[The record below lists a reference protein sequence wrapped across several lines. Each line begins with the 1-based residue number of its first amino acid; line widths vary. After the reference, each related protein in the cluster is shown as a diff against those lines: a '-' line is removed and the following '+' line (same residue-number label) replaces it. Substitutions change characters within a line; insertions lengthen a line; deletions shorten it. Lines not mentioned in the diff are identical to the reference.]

1 VTDLLDAVDPDHRV
15 LVLLRA
21 VNVGGASTLP
31 MADLRAA
38 ATALGHTDVATHLA
52 SGNLLLTPAP
62 GSPATAGGL
71 AARLTT
77 ELTDRLGR
85 PLALTVRT
93 RAQVDD
99 VVAAN
104 PYPEVAAEDP
114 SHLVVV
120 FFDGPAPRPD
130 PSDGRDSAVPPG
142 AVDLERYGHERGT
155 WRGSEAYLHYPD
167 GIGRSKVTAA
177 VIDRLAGRSG
187 TGRNW
192 RTVLALQ
199 SRLTP

>member
-1 VTDLLDAVDPDHRV
+1 MPDPLAAADGHRV

-21 VNVGGASTLP
+21 VNVGGASALP

-38 ATALGHTDVATHLA
+38 ATELGHTDVATHLA
-52 SGNLLLTPAP
+52 TGNLLLTPAP

-71 AARLTT
+71 AARLATD
-77 ELTDRLGR
+77 LADRLGR

-93 RAQVDD
+93 RAQLDA

-104 PYPEVAAEDP
+104 PYPDVAADDP

-120 FFDGPAPRPD
+120 FFDGPVPDRP
-130 PSDGRDSAVPPG
+130 
-142 AVDLERYGHERGT
+142 VDLARYGRERGT
-155 WRGSEAYLHYPD
+155 WHGSEGFLHYPD
-167 GIGRSKVTAA
+167 GIGRSKVTAG
-177 VIDRLAGRSG
+177 VIDRIAGRTG

-199 SRLTP
+199 ARLAG

>member
-1 VTDLLDAVDPDHRV
+1 MPDQLSAVHPGRRV

-21 VNVGGASTLP
+21 VNVGGASALP

-52 SGNLLLTPAP
+52 TGNLLLTPAP
-62 GSPATAGGL
+62 GSPPTAGGL
-71 AARLTT
+71 ATLLASDLG
-77 ELTDRLGR
+77 DRLGR
-85 PLALTVRT
+85 TLALTVRT

-99 VVAAN
+99 VVAAD
-104 PYPEVAAEDP
+104 PYPEAAADDP

-120 FFDGPAPRPD
+120 FFDGPVPD
-130 PSDGRDSAVPPG
+130 GP
-142 AVDLERYGHERGT
+142 VDLARYGRERGT
-155 WRGSEAYLHYPD
+155 WRGSEGYLHYPD

-177 VIDRLAGRSG
+177 VVDRLAGRSG

-199 SRLTP
+199 AKLAG

>member
-1 VTDLLDAVDPDHRV
+1 MPDQIADVDHHRV

-21 VNVGGASTLP
+21 VNVGGASALP

-38 ATALGHTDVATHLA
+38 AADLGHTDVATHLA
-52 SGNLLLTPAP
+52 TGNLLLTPAP
-62 GSPATAGGL
+62 GSPTTAGGL
-71 AARLTT
+71 ATRLTAD
-77 ELTDRLGR
+77 LSDRLGR

-93 RAQVDD
+93 RAQLDD

-104 PYPEVAAEDP
+104 PYPDAAADDP

-120 FFDGPAPRPD
+120 FFDGPVPD
-130 PSDGRDSAVPPG
+130 GP
-142 AVDLERYGHERGT
+142 VDLGRYGRESGT
-155 WRGSEAYLHYPD
+155 WRGSEGYLHYPD
-167 GIGRSKVTAA
+167 GIGRSKVTAGA
-177 VIDRLAGRSG
+177 IDRLAGRSG

-199 SRLTP
+199 AKLAA

>member
-1 VTDLLDAVDPDHRV
+1 VAGDATLAAGQRV

-21 VNVGGASTLP
+21 VNVGGASALP

-38 ATALGHTDVATHLA
+38 ATALGHADVATHLA
-52 SGNLLLTPAP
+52 TGNLLLTPAE
-62 GSPATAGGL
+62 GSPGTADAL
-71 AARLTT
+71 AARLAGDLA
-77 ELTDRLGR
+77 ERLGR

-104 PYPEVAAEDP
+104 PYPRAAADDP

-120 FFDGPAPRPD
+120 FLDGPAAQ
-130 PSDGRDSAVPPG
+130 DGPA
-142 AVDLERYGHERGT
+142 DLARYGRERAT
-155 WRGSEAYLHYPD
+155 WRGTEGYVHYPD
-167 GIGRSKVTAA
+167 GIGRSKVTAG
-177 VIDRLAGRSG
+177 VLDRLAGRSG

-192 RTVLALQ
+192 RTVLAL
-199 SRLTP
+199 RDKLAG